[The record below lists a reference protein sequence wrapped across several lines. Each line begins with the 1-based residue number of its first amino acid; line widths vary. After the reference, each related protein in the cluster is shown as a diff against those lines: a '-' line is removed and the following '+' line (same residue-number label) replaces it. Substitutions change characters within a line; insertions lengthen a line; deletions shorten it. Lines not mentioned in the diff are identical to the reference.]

1 MVKFFLLLMNLNM
14 RKLIKTFELLF
25 CSLILLIS
33 GGCYSLHQPKEVF
46 EFPDYSEAD
55 AVENEKNRID
65 SLEEKTPV
73 YALWRSLILNDS
85 EFYLQKQ
92 TVVFD
97 LLEKCLKDKDYFKAY
112 SLYQSL
118 SASGCENLSR
128 AVVSE
133 KILAEEF
140 YKNVPGLVTDTGLLP
155 KTIQNCIDATVT
167 IWVDKGISIHNGIGY
182 ADRVLGSG
190 FFIDKRGYLITNHH
204 VINDMV
210 DPKYEG
216 YSRLYIKLASD
227 QDTRIPAKVIGYDSI
242 LDLALLKA
250 EIDPPYILSLG
261 SSQDLQI
268 GDKVSAIG
276 TPLGLHG
283 TLTSGIVSAVD
294 RKLFTT
300 GEVLQIDTPVNSG
313 NSGGPLI
320 DKNMRVQAIV
330 FAGIQ
335 QYQGLN
341 FAIPVEYLRQDLPFL
356 YHGGKREHGWIG
368 SYGHTKRDGNKNVGL
383 EIQYVMPGGVASR
396 AGLFPGDV
404 ITFVQGK
411 RIYSLEMFQDILRNY
426 SSESIIKC
434 SYTRDGVSN
443 DAVLYLEKRPEQP
456 GYEIYKHDLISH
468 SFLPIFGMKLES
480 CSTISSKKY
489 VISDILKGS
498 IADESGFSVTDPV
511 YITDVDFSE
520 KKDAVSVQMNTRK
533 RKKGYLDVTI
543 RIGSQLDSPYYF

>member
-1 MVKFFLLLMNLNM
+1 MQKYFLLTMNRFMKKIN
-14 RKLIKTFELLF
+14 RSFVFASSFVFIISLF
-25 CSLILLIS
+25 LGCS
-33 GGCYSLHQPKEVF
+33 SLKQPKEIF

-55 AVENEKNRID
+55 AVENEKKRID
-65 SLEEKTPV
+65 SLVEKTPV
-73 YALWRSLILNDS
+73 QALWRASLLGDEEYI
-85 EFYLQKQ
+85 QKQ
-92 TVVFD
+92 EDIVFE
-97 LLEKCLKDKDYFKAY
+97 LLEKALEKKDFFKAE

-118 SASGCENLSR
+118 LAVGSKKLSS
-128 AVVSE
+128 VSE
-133 KILAEEF
+133 KNIRNEYVNEI
-140 YKNVPGLVTDTGLLP
+140 PGLVTDKKLLP
-155 KTIQNCIDATVT
+155 SNIQNCIDATVT
-167 IWVDKGISIHNGIGY
+167 IWVDKGIAIHNGIGY

-227 QDTRIPAKVIGYDSI
+227 QDIRIPAKVVGYDSV

-250 EIDPPYILSLG
+250 EIDPPFILSLG
-261 SSQDLQI
+261 SSKELEI

-300 GEVLQIDTPVNSG
+300 GNVLQIDTAVNSG

-320 DKNMRVQAIV
+320 DKDMQVQAIV

-356 YHGGKREHGWIG
+356 YYGGKRKHVWLGA
-368 SYGHTKRDGNKNVGL
+368 YGHTKREVNKNVGL
-383 EIQYVMPGGVASR
+383 EVQYVMPGGVASR
-396 AGLFPGDV
+396 SGLVKGDV
-404 ITFVQGK
+404 ITFVADK
-411 RIYSLEMFQDILRNY
+411 RVYTLEMAQDVLRNF
-426 SSESIIKC
+426 SSESIVKLN
-434 SYTRDGVSN
+434 YVRDGESRE
-443 DAVLYLEKRPEQP
+443 VLVYLDERPEQP
-456 GYEIYKHDLISH
+456 GYEIYTHDLISH
-468 SFLPIFGMKLES
+468 SMFPIFGMELES

-489 VISDILKGS
+489 IISDILKGS

-511 YITDVDFSE
+511 HITDVDFSE
-520 KKDAVSVQMNTRK
+520 KNEAISVQMNTRK
-533 RKKGYLDVTI
+533 RKKGYLDITI

>member
-1 MVKFFLLLMNLNM
+1 M
-14 RKLIKTFELLF
+14 
-25 CSLILLIS
+25 
-33 GGCYSLHQPKEVF
+33 HQPKEVF
-46 EFPDYSEAD
+46 EFPYYSEAD
-55 AVENEKNRID
+55 AVENEKKRID

-97 LLEKCLKDKDYFKAY
+97 LLEKCIQDKDYFKAY

-227 QDTRIPAKVIGYDSI
+227 QDTRIPAKVIGYDSV

-268 GDKVSAIG
+268 G
-276 TPLGLHG
+276 
-283 TLTSGIVSAVD
+283 
-294 RKLFTT
+294 
-300 GEVLQIDTPVNSG
+300 E
-313 NSGGPLI
+313 
-320 DKNMRVQAIV
+320 
-330 FAGIQ
+330 
-335 QYQGLN
+335 
-341 FAIPVEYLRQDLPFL
+341 
-356 YHGGKREHGWIG
+356 W
-368 SYGHTKRDGNKNVGL
+368 
-383 EIQYVMPGGVASR
+383 
-396 AGLFPGDV
+396 
-404 ITFVQGK
+404 
-411 RIYSLEMFQDILRNY
+411 
-426 SSESIIKC
+426 
-434 SYTRDGVSN
+434 
-443 DAVLYLEKRPEQP
+443 
-456 GYEIYKHDLISH
+456 
-468 SFLPIFGMKLES
+468 
-480 CSTISSKKY
+480 
-489 VISDILKGS
+489 
-498 IADESGFSVTDPV
+498 
-511 YITDVDFSE
+511 
-520 KKDAVSVQMNTRK
+520 
-533 RKKGYLDVTI
+533 
-543 RIGSQLDSPYYF
+543 